1 MAGLKEINHI
11 VVLMLENRSF
21 DHMLGYL
28 RLLGNRPDVD
38 GLTGNEVNEYP
49 QGTPHHPQLLV
60 ETTTS
65 PDPYHDWKNVAAQ
78 LNNNNGGFIADFAT
92 HKPKPPQPERVM
104 NYYDANHVPSLDH
117 LAKQFCVCD
126 RWFSSI
132 PGPTQPN
139 RMYAL
144 AGESA
149 GKQDNLP
156 NAQLLTGGWKVK
168 PIYQFLPKNV
178 SWRHY
183 SHDIASLRFIKG
195 YQGLVDEID
204 KVNKFYDRAKNGT
217 LTNIS
222 WIDPDFG
229 TLIYPGP
236 PNDDHPPHDI
246 ANGQN
251 LVRKVY
257 NALLNGPK
265 SQWERTLLIV
275 TYDEHGGFYDHVAPG
290 QWTPTDDRP
299 AFRKYGV
306 RVPAFVISPWVG
318 KQTAYGSRENVVF
331 DHTSI
336 LKTILKRFTPA
347 TKMTARV
354 TAANDLGV
362 LLTET
367 TPRAD
372 CTAIPELPFTIAFDD
387 RFMMVPG
394 PTPKKGARLVRRPPS
409 ELEQSMQT
417 LADKAIAQGVPPDKL

>member
-28 RLLGNRPDVD
+28 HLFGIRPDLD

-49 QGTPHHPQLLV
+49 AGTPHHPQLLV

-65 PDPYHDWKNVAAQ
+65 PDPHHDWDNVKNQ
-78 LNNNNGGFIADFAT
+78 LDNNNGGFIADFAT
-92 HKPKPPQPERVM
+92 NKPKPDQPERVM
-104 NYYDANHVPSLDH
+104 NYYDAKHVPVFDH

-149 GKQDNLP
+149 GRKDNLP
-156 NAQLLTGGWKVK
+156 NAQLLTGGWNVK
-168 PIYQFLPKNV
+168 PFYQFLPKTV

-195 YQGLVDEID
+195 YQGLVNEID
-204 KVNKFYDRAKNGT
+204 KVNKFFDRAKNGT

-236 PNDDHPPHDI
+236 SNDDHPHHDI
-246 ANGQN
+246 SNGQN
-251 LVRKVY
+251 LVRRVY

-265 SQWERTLLIV
+265 SQWERTLLVV
-275 TYDEHGGFYDHVAPG
+275 TYDEHGGFYDHV
-290 QWTPTDDRP
+290 
-299 AFRKYGV
+299 
-306 RVPAFVISPWVG
+306 SP
-318 KQTAYGSRENVVF
+318 R
-331 DHTSI
+331 
-336 LKTILKRFTPA
+336 
-347 TKMTARV
+347 
-354 TAANDLGV
+354 
-362 LLTET
+362 
-367 TPRAD
+367 
-372 CTAIPELPFTIAFDD
+372 
-387 RFMMVPG
+387 
-394 PTPKKGARLVRRPPS
+394 
-409 ELEQSMQT
+409 
-417 LADKAIAQGVPPDKL
+417 

>member
-1 MAGLKEINHI
+1 
-11 VVLMLENRSF
+11 
-21 DHMLGYL
+21 
-28 RLLGNRPDVD
+28 
-38 GLTGNEVNEYP
+38 
-49 QGTPHHPQLLV
+49 
-60 ETTTS
+60 
-65 PDPYHDWKNVAAQ
+65 
-78 LNNNNGGFIADFAT
+78 
-92 HKPKPPQPERVM
+92 M
-104 NYYDANHVPSLDH
+104 NYYDAQHVPSFDH
-117 LAKQFCVCD
+117 LAREFCICD

-139 RMYAL
+139 RMYSL

-149 GKQDNLP
+149 GKKDNLP
-156 NAQLLTGGWKVK
+156 NSALLAGGWKVK

-183 SHDIASLRFIKG
+183 SHDIASLRFING
-195 YQGLVDEID
+195 YQGLVQEID

-236 PNDDHPPHDI
+236 SNDDHPPHDI
-246 ANGQN
+246 SNGQN
-251 LVRKVY
+251 LVRRVY

-275 TYDEHGGFYDHVAPG
+275 TYDEHGGFYDHVSPR
-290 QWTPTDDRP
+290 QWTPADDRP
-299 AFRKYGV
+299 AFRQYGV

-318 KQTAYGSRENVVF
+318 KRVSYGSRENVVF
-331 DHTSI
+331 DHTST
-336 LKTILKRFTPA
+336 LKTILKRFCPPA

-367 TPRAD
+367 KPRID
-372 CTAIPELPFTIAFDD
+372 CTAIPELPFKIAFED
-387 RFMMVPG
+387 RFMMVPAA
-394 PTPKKGARLVRRPPS
+394 PKKGARPKQGARLVRRPPS
-409 ELEQSMQT
+409 ELERSMQT
-417 LADKAIAQGVPPDKL
+417 LADKAIAKGVPPDKL